1 MCSQV
6 YAALARKSVK
16 GIIVNSD
23 KLKRAKKKKT
33 TGNMQFEQH
42 GGDVIFPSVSSLSI
56 TVAPCENMA
65 NVMDE
70 CKVGDLSTSA
80 IPCT

>member
-1 MCSQV
+1 
-6 YAALARKSVK
+6 
-16 GIIVNSD
+16 
-23 KLKRAKKKKT
+23 
-33 TGNMQFEQH
+33 
-42 GGDVIFPSVSSLSI
+42 LSI